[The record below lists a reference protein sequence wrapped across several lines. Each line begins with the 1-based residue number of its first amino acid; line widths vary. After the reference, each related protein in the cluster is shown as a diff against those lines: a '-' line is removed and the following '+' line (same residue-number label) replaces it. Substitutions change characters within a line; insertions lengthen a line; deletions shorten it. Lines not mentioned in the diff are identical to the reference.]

1 MKNLT
6 VAVVFCLSM
15 ASLFTSLR
23 ADALSSVHI
32 EKGLSPAQPLSLRPQ
47 GDGKGGDDKGDKGGK
62 GGEEDEEDYRKRQ
75 YAGISQQA
83 ALELVDP
90 GALTDVLRLQAAVKF
105 GLR

>member
-32 EKGLSPAQPLSLRPQ
+32 EKGLSPAQSLSLRPD
-47 GDGKGGDDKGDKGGK
+47 DGKGGGDDKGDKGG
-62 GGEEDEEDYRKRQ
+62 GEEDEEEYRKRR
-75 YAGISQQA
+75 YAGLSQKA
-83 ALELVDP
+83 AMELVDP
-90 GALTDVLRLQAAVKF
+90 GALTDVIRLQAAVKF
-105 GLR
+105 GQR

>member
-32 EKGLSPAQPLSLRPQ
+32 EKGLSPAQSLSLRPD
-47 GDGKGGDDKGDKGGK
+47 DGKGGGDDKGDKGG
-62 GGEEDEEDYRKRQ
+62 GEEDEEEYRKRR
-75 YAGISQQA
+75 YAGLSQQA
-83 ALELVDP
+83 AMELVDP
-90 GALTDVLRLQAAVKF
+90 GALTDVIRLQAAVKF
-105 GLR
+105 GQR

>member
-23 ADALSSVHI
+23 ADALSSVSI
-32 EKGLSPAQPLSLRPQ
+32 EKGLSPAQPLALRPQ
-47 GDGKGGDDKGDKGGK
+47 DDGKGGDDKGDKGG
-62 GGEEDEEDYRKRQ
+62 GEEDEEEYRKRR
-75 YAGISQQA
+75 YAGLSQQA

-90 GALTDVLRLQAAVKF
+90 GALTDVIRLQAAVKF
-105 GLR
+105 GQR

>member
-32 EKGLSPAQPLSLRPQ
+32 EQGLSAAQPLSLRPQ
-47 GDGKGGDDKGDKGGK
+47 GDDKGSGDDKGGK
-62 GGEEDEEDYRKRQ
+62 GGEEDEEDYRKRR
-75 YAGISQQA
+75 YAGLSQQA

-90 GALTDVLRLQAAVKF
+90 GALTDVIRLQAAVKF
-105 GLR
+105 GQR

>member
-32 EKGLSPAQPLSLRPQ
+32 EKGVSPAQSLSLRPD
-47 GDGKGGDDKGDKGGK
+47 DGKGGGDDKGDKGGK
-62 GGEEDEEDYRKRQ
+62 GGEEDEEEYRKRR
-75 YAGISQQA
+75 YAGLSQQA
-83 ALELVDP
+83 AMELVDP
-90 GALTDVLRLQAAVKF
+90 GALTDVIRLQAAVKF
-105 GLR
+105 GQR

>member
-47 GDGKGGDDKGDKGGK
+47 GDDKGGGDDKGDK
-62 GGEEDEEDYRKRQ
+62 GGEEDEEDYRKRR
-75 YAGISQQA
+75 YAGLSQQA

-90 GALTDVLRLQAAVKF
+90 GALTDVIRLQAAVKF

>member
-32 EKGLSPAQPLSLRPQ
+32 EKGVSPAQSLSLRPD
-47 GDGKGGDDKGDKGGK
+47 DGKGGDDKGDKGG
-62 GGEEDEEDYRKRQ
+62 GEEDEEEYRKRR
-75 YAGISQQA
+75 YAGLSQQA
-83 ALELVDP
+83 AMELVDP
-90 GALTDVLRLQAAVKF
+90 GALTDVIRLQAAVKF
-105 GLR
+105 GQR